1 MKKNILFILSCL
13 WIFSL
18 SAQTVQLKGKI
29 VCGTD
34 PVDYA
39 NVVLQKPD
47 STFVTGMVTDQ
58 RGHFVM
64 NNLSTGNYCL
74 QLSAIGYEPRQILIE
89 DLRQNRDLGAIA
101 LDSASVQLSEVT
113 VTASPIIQTLDKK
126 IILPT
131 SHQLKASTNGL
142 NLLQQ
147 MKLSRLQVDP
157 FNKKISSSG
166 QGEVQVRI
174 NGAKAEIEEVMA
186 LRPEDVLRIEYHD
199 DPSLRY
205 GEGIAAVIDYI
216 VRRRETGGYLS
227 LDLQNSPHTAWGNNG
242 ITAKINHKK
251 SEYALTYYGGYRGFN
266 HTWRENE
273 EGFVFADGSTFTRL
287 EEGIPSPWRSHW
299 DFIRFNY
306 SYQET
311 DKWFFNAAVRTNI
324 HYSKTDLNSLL
335 YPENHP
341 EETVQMV
348 DLEKEK
354 SLRPSVDLYFQRN
367 LPHKQFLILNV
378 VGTYIDSKN
387 NRRYEEGKDSQVLTD
402 IFTSVEGD
410 RYSLI
415 GEGIYEKGFR
425 TGKLSTGLYVRQSNT
440 DNTYGGT
447 ATAKT
452 KLKESFSTA
461 YTEYTGKIN
470 RLGYSVGLRGNRTW
484 IEQGERSYGD
494 FSFTPQLRLSYAF
507 HDQLFLRYRGS
518 ISQSTPSLSDLSD
531 VEQLIDSLQL
541 RRGNP
546 NLKIARHY
554 NNVLYL
560 DFRKGLLS
568 SNLSIAYYYQHRP
581 VMESTYR
588 ENDLF
593 VRSVENQR
601 SWYKLN
607 PEAEFKLGP
616 IKNILTFSFTTGIN
630 HYKSRGNTYQHIYNN
645 WYYQGQVMANY
656 KNWSALFMIQ
666 NHKNNFYGETL
677 SYGENIHGL
686 MLNYRHKQMTFGAM
700 MFNPFADNY
709 KVGSQ
714 RFNEVAPAK
723 NWMYIKESS
732 RMVGLTFAWNFSF
745 GRKVDTLQKR
755 LNHEDTESGVMKTGK

>member
-1 MKKNILFILSCL
+1 MKKKILFILSCL
-13 WIFSL
+13 WILSL

-64 NNLSTGNYCL
+64 NNLSTGNYRL
-74 QLSAIGYEPRQILIE
+74 QISAIGYEPRQILIE

-101 LDSASVQLSEVT
+101 IDSASVQLSEVT
-113 VTASPIIQTLDKK
+113 VTASHIIHILDKK

-216 VRRRETGGYLS
+216 VRRRETGGYIS
-227 LDLQNSPHTAWGNNG
+227 LDLQNSPHIAWGNNG

-273 EGFVFADGSTFTRL
+273 EGFVFANGSTFTRL
-287 EEGIPSPWRSHW
+287 EEGIPHPWRSHW

-324 HYSKTDLNSLL
+324 NYSKTDLNSLL

-341 EETVQMV
+341 KEAVHMV

-387 NRRYEEGKDSQVLTD
+387 DRWYEEGKDSQVLTD
-402 IFTSVEGD
+402 IFSSVDGD

-425 TGKLSTGLYVRQSNT
+425 TGKLSTGLYFRQSNT
-440 DNTYGGT
+440 DNTYRGT

-452 KLKESFSTA
+452 KLKESASTA
-461 YTEYTGKIN
+461 YMEYTGKIN

-484 IEQGERSYGD
+484 IEQGERSYSD

-507 HDQLFLRYRGS
+507 TDHLFMRYRGS

-560 DFRKGLLS
+560 DFHKGLFS

-581 VMESTYR
+581 IMESTYR

-630 HYKSRGNTYQHIYNN
+630 HYKSRGNNYQHIYNN

-656 KNWSALFMIQ
+656 KNWAAIFMIQ

-686 MLNYRHKQMTFGAM
+686 MLNYRHKQMTFGVM

-723 NWMYIKESS
+723 NWRYIKESS

>member
-64 NNLSTGNYCL
+64 NNLSTGNYRL

-89 DLRQNRDLGAIA
+89 DLRQNRNLGAIA

-113 VTASPIIQTLDKK
+113 VTASPVIQTLDKK

-287 EEGIPSPWRSHW
+287 EEGDP
-299 DFIRFNY
+299 
-306 SYQET
+306 Q
-311 DKWFFNAAVRTNI
+311 
-324 HYSKTDLNSLL
+324 
-335 YPENHP
+335 
-341 EETVQMV
+341 
-348 DLEKEK
+348 
-354 SLRPSVDLYFQRN
+354 
-367 LPHKQFLILNV
+367 
-378 VGTYIDSKN
+378 
-387 NRRYEEGKDSQVLTD
+387 
-402 IFTSVEGD
+402 SVEIA
-410 RYSLI
+410 L
-415 GEGIYEKGFR
+415 GF
-425 TGKLSTGLYVRQSNT
+425 
-440 DNTYGGT
+440 
-447 ATAKT
+447 
-452 KLKESFSTA
+452 
-461 YTEYTGKIN
+461 YTI
-470 RLGYSVGLRGNRTW
+470 
-484 IEQGERSYGD
+484 Q
-494 FSFTPQLRLSYAF
+494 
-507 HDQLFLRYRGS
+507 
-518 ISQSTPSLSDLSD
+518 
-531 VEQLIDSLQL
+531 LQL
-541 RRGNP
+541 PG
-546 NLKIARHY
+546 
-554 NNVLYL
+554 
-560 DFRKGLLS
+560 D
-568 SNLSIAYYYQHRP
+568 
-581 VMESTYR
+581 
-588 ENDLF
+588 
-593 VRSVENQR
+593 
-601 SWYKLN
+601 
-607 PEAEFKLGP
+607 
-616 IKNILTFSFTTGIN
+616 
-630 HYKSRGNTYQHIYNN
+630 
-645 WYYQGQVMANY
+645 
-656 KNWSALFMIQ
+656 
-666 NHKNNFYGETL
+666 
-677 SYGENIHGL
+677 
-686 MLNYRHKQMTFGAM
+686 
-700 MFNPFADNY
+700 
-709 KVGSQ
+709 
-714 RFNEVAPAK
+714 
-723 NWMYIKESS
+723 
-732 RMVGLTFAWNFSF
+732 
-745 GRKVDTLQKR
+745 
-755 LNHEDTESGVMKTGK
+755 